1 MKVGMQIRLV
11 GICCLSALSFAGDAA
26 KADAIPPNPFA
37 SRMDSVGDITNTANV
52 NPEGAADGAVSPLD
66 GAVSPLEGLSVAGIV
81 LSPDVSFVTLRRG
94 EEDIFSVAVGELIEN
109 ELQLVSVGS
118 LYVSV
123 LRLADEAI
131 FKLEISGAGDE

>member
-52 NPEGAADGAVSPLD
+52 NPEGAADGAVSPL
-66 GAVSPLEGLSVAGIV
+66 EGLSVVGIV

-131 FKLEISGAGDE
+131 FKMEISGAGDE

>member
-52 NPEGAADGAVSPLD
+52 NPEGAAD

-131 FKLEISGAGDE
+131 FKMEISGAGDE

>member
-37 SRMDSVGDITNTANV
+37 SRMESVGDITNTANV
-52 NPEGAADGAVSPLD
+52 NPEGAADGAVSPL
-66 GAVSPLEGLSVAGIV
+66 EGLSVVGIV
-81 LSPDVSFVTLRRG
+81 LSPDVSFVTLRRR

-109 ELQLVSVGS
+109 GLQLVSVGS

>member
-1 MKVGMQIRLV
+1 MQIRLV
-11 GICCLSALSFAGDAA
+11 GIYCLSALSFAGDAA

-37 SRMDSVGDITNTANV
+37 SRIESVGDIANTANV
-52 NPEGAADGAVSPLD
+52 NPEGAAG

-81 LSPDVSFVTLRRG
+81 LSPDASFVTLRRG

-131 FKLEISGAGDE
+131 FKMEIPGTGDE

>member
-37 SRMDSVGDITNTANV
+37 SRLESVGDITNTPNV
-52 NPEGAADGAVSPLD
+52 NPEGPADGV
-66 GAVSPLEGLSVAGIV
+66 VSPLEGLAVVGIV
-81 LSPDVSFVTLRRG
+81 LSPDMSFVTLRRG
-94 EEDIFSVAVGELIEN
+94 PEDIFSVAVGELIEN

-131 FKLEISGAGDE
+131 FKMEISGAGDE

>member
-1 MKVGMQIRLV
+1 MKVGIQIRLV

-52 NPEGAADGAVSPLD
+52 NPEGAAD

-131 FKLEISGAGDE
+131 FKMEISGAGDE

>member
-11 GICCLSALSFAGDAA
+11 GICCLSALSFACDAA

-52 NPEGAADGAVSPLD
+52 NPEGAADGAVSPL
-66 GAVSPLEGLSVAGIV
+66 EGLSVIGIV

-131 FKLEISGAGDE
+131 FKMEISGAGDE

>member
-11 GICCLSALSFAGDAA
+11 GICCFSALAFAGDAA

-37 SRMDSVGDITNTANV
+37 SRMESVEDITNTANV
-52 NPEGAADGAVSPLD
+52 NPEGAADGAVSPL
-66 GAVSPLEGLSVAGIV
+66 EGLSVVGIV

-131 FKLEISGAGDE
+131 FKMEISGAGDE

>member
-52 NPEGAADGAVSPLD
+52 NPEGAADGAVSPL
-66 GAVSPLEGLSVAGIV
+66 EGLSVIGIV

-131 FKLEISGAGDE
+131 FKMEISGAGDE

>member
-1 MKVGMQIRLV
+1 MKVGIQIRLV

-52 NPEGAADGAVSPLD
+52 NPEGAADGAVSPL
-66 GAVSPLEGLSVAGIV
+66 EGLSVVGIV

-131 FKLEISGAGDE
+131 FKMEISGAGDE

>member
-52 NPEGAADGAVSPLD
+52 NPEGAAD

>member
-1 MKVGMQIRLV
+1 MQIRLV

-52 NPEGAADGAVSPLD
+52 NPEGAAD

-131 FKLEISGAGDE
+131 FKMEISGAGDE

>member
-37 SRMDSVGDITNTANV
+37 SRMESVGDIANTANV
-52 NPEGAADGAVSPLD
+52 NPEGAADGAVF
-66 GAVSPLEGLSVAGIV
+66 PLEGLSVAGIV